1 MRVLEDFEAPYA
13 GIPTFLKLPHVN
25 IRDIESLR
33 NVDIA
38 ILGVPLDETTTHR
51 SGAKM
56 GPRAIREASTSFS
69 GYSLRSKFDLND
81 LTIID
86 AGDVPII
93 PGNVEKSHMAIY
105 GTIKQLINKKITAVI
120 IGGDH
125 SITYPAIKAHEILKE
140 KIGVIWVDSHLD
152 FDDEYPPGQRYS
164 HSCSLRRTSELPF
177 IDPTN
182 IAVLGYSGYA
192 SHPEHEEEV
201 DEAGISLFSID
212 DLREVGVEKIA
223 KKSVEIVTKNTKSFY
238 LSVDIDVLDPAF
250 APGSGLHEP
259 GGLTPWEL
267 FKMLAI
273 LGQRMVAMDLVEVAP
288 PHDPAGITS
297 SNATAIIIET
307 LAAAYSYS
315 LKKNE

>member
-1 MRVLEDFEAPYA
+1 MRVVEDFEAPYA
-13 GIPTFLKLPHVN
+13 GIPTFLKFPHVN
-25 IRDIESLR
+25 IKDIESLR
-33 NVDIA
+33 NVDVA
-38 ILGVPLDETTTHR
+38 IVGVPLDETTTHR
-51 SGAKM
+51 PGARLA
-56 GPRAIREASTSFS
+56 PRAIREASTSFS

-86 AGDVPII
+86 AGDVPVI

-105 GTIKQLINKKITAVI
+105 ETVKQLIKKNITSAI

-140 KIGVIWVDSHLD
+140 NIGVIWVDSHLD
-152 FDDEYPPGQRYS
+152 FDNEYPPGQRYS

-182 IAVLGYSGYA
+182 IVVIGYSGYA

-201 DEAGISLFSID
+201 DEAGISRFSIYD
-212 DLREVGVEKIA
+212 IREEGLEKVA
-223 KKSVEIVTKNTKSFY
+223 KKSVEIATKNTKSFY
-238 LSVDIDVLDPAF
+238 LSIDIDVLDPAF

-288 PHDPAGITS
+288 PHDSAGITA
-297 SNATAIIIET
+297 SNATAIIIEA
-307 LAAAYSYS
+307 LAAAYTYS
-315 LKKNE
+315 LKKKE

>member
-1 MRVLEDFEAPYA
+1 MEDFEAPYA

-25 IRDIESLR
+25 IKDFESLR

-38 ILGVPLDETTTHR
+38 ILGAPLDETTTHR
-51 SGAKM
+51 SGAKI

-86 AGDVPII
+86 AGDVPVI

-105 GTIKQLINKKITAVI
+105 ETVKQLVKKNITSTL

-152 FDDEYPPGQRYS
+152 FDMEYPPGQRYS

-182 IAVLGYSGYA
+182 IVVIGYSGYA

-201 DEAGISLFSID
+201 DEAGIGMFSIYD
-212 DLREVGVEKIA
+212 IREEGLEKVA
-223 KKSVEIVTKNTKSFY
+223 KKSVEIATKNTKSFY

-259 GGLTPWEL
+259 GG
-267 FKMLAI
+267 F
-273 LGQRMVAMDLVEVAP
+273 
-288 PHDPAGITS
+288 
-297 SNATAIIIET
+297 
-307 LAAAYSYS
+307 
-315 LKKNE
+315 

>member
-1 MRVLEDFEAPYA
+1 MEDFEAPYA
-13 GIPTFLKLPHVN
+13 GISTFLKFPHVN
-25 IRDIESLR
+25 INDIESLR

-38 ILGVPLDETTTHR
+38 ILGAPLDETTTHR

-69 GYSLRSKFDLND
+69 GYSLRSKVDLHD

-86 AGDVPII
+86 AGDVPVI

-105 GTIKQLINKKITAVI
+105 KTVKYLVNKNITPAL

-125 SITYPAIKAHEILKE
+125 SITYPAIKAHEICNE

-152 FDDEYPPGQRYS
+152 FDMEYPPGQRYS
-164 HSCSLRRTSELPF
+164 HSCSLRRTSELSF
-177 IDPTN
+177 VDPTN
-182 IAVLGYSGYA
+182 TVVVGYSGYA
-192 SHPEHEEEV
+192 SHPEHEEEI
-201 DEAGISLFSID
+201 DAAGIQLFTID
-212 DLREVGVEKIA
+212 DLREEGVEKVA
-223 KKSVEIVTKNTKSFY
+223 KKCVEIATKNTKSFY

-273 LGQRMVAMDLVEVAP
+273 LGQRMIAMDLVEVAP
-288 PHDPAGITS
+288 PHDPAGITA

-307 LAAAYSYS
+307 LAAAYAYS
-315 LKKNE
+315 LKHKE

>member
-1 MRVLEDFEAPYA
+1 MEDFEAPYA
-13 GIPTFLKLPHVN
+13 GISTFLKFPHVN
-25 IRDIESLR
+25 IKDIESLR

-69 GYSLRSKFDLND
+69 GYSLKSKFDLND

-86 AGDVPII
+86 AGDVPVI
-93 PGNVEKSHMAIY
+93 PGNAEKSHIAIY
-105 GTIKQLINKKITAVI
+105 ETVKQLVKNNITSTL

-125 SITYPAIKAHEILKE
+125 SITFPAIKAHEILKE
-140 KIGVIWVDSHLD
+140 NIGVIWVDSHLD

-182 IAVLGYSGYA
+182 IVVIGYSGYA

-201 DEAGISLFSID
+201 EEAGISLFSID
-212 DLREVGVEKIA
+212 DLREEGVDKVA
-223 KKSVEIVTKNTKSFY
+223 KKSVEIATMNSKSFY

-288 PHDPAGITS
+288 PHDSAGITA
-297 SNATAIIIET
+297 SNATAIIIEA
-307 LAAAYSYS
+307 LSAAYAYS
-315 LKKNE
+315 LKKKE